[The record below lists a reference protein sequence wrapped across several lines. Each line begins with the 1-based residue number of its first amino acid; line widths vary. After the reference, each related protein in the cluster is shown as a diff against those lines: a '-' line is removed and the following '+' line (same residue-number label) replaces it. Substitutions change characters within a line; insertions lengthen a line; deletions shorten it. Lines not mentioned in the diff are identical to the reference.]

1 MNDNVLDEVK
11 WFKEIYE
18 MRLNDLKINKMVLG
32 REREN
37 EKAFEGSYLN
47 HVYCMIRIMCKNFE
61 KNKP

>member
-32 REREN
+32 R
-37 EKAFEGSYLN
+37 
-47 HVYCMIRIMCKNFE
+47 
-61 KNKP
+61 